1 MASLFIHLS
10 LSLSLE
16 IFIEYYVLHTGKHTV
31 NKNIENYLASWNLH
45 SREGETD
52 TLKYKQVQ
60 HVSYE
65 LVISSLKNNK
75 ADKGNNEFGGR

>member
-31 NKNIENYLASWNLH
+31 NK
-45 SREGETD
+45 
-52 TLKYKQVQ
+52 TLKTTWPHVTYIQEREKQ
-60 HVSYE
+60 
-65 LVISSLKNNK
+65 ILKNINK
-75 ADKGNNEFGGR
+75 YNMYHMSW